1 MRKVSDEEIQ
11 TISVVCDELV
21 KHSVPA
27 RRRILGYVCAR
38 LADEDG
44 GPPHIAFRTTNG
56 EADVRDHD

>member
-1 MRKVSDEEIQ
+1 MRKVTDDEIQ
-11 TISVVCDELV
+11 SINAVCEELL
-21 KHSVPA
+21 KFAFPA